1 MSEASL
7 NAAMVTTPVDSAE
20 LAGDL
25 AGWLARQ
32 GDGCRYLLAH
42 TERGVVWG
50 RIDNTSLITSHDAFP
65 QQCRATLDAET
76 LIQARLFG
84 PKTEV
89 LLWRSDGS
97 WHLRRFDEPAMRPPS
112 IDERQMLWGTRAE
125 SRDPGRH
132 FTLLQQGAE
141 GMRHAVPLLVPD
153 AAFTPP
159 KDQKA
164 HWPVRLLV
172 RHYLDYA
179 RSGSATIGMSRLVD
193 LHLEEVPHGAA

>member
-7 NAAMVTTPVDSAE
+7 NAASVTTPVDSAN
-20 LAGDL
+20 LGDL
-25 AGWLARQ
+25 TRWLAQQ

-50 RIDNTSLITSHDAFP
+50 RIDGERLHTSHDAFP
-65 QQCRATLDAET
+65 QQCRATLATAT
-76 LIQARLFG
+76 LVQARLFG
-84 PKTEV
+84 PQTEV
-89 LLWRSDGS
+89 LLWRATDG

-112 IDERQMLWGTRAE
+112 IDERQLLWGTGATAH
-125 SRDPGRH
+125 DPERR

-159 KDQKA
+159 KGQKA
-164 HWPVRLLV
+164 HWPVGLLV
-172 RHYLDYA
+172 RHYLGYA
-179 RSGSATIGMSRLVD
+179 PSGAATIVMSRLVD
-193 LHLEEVPHGAA
+193 LQLEEVPHGAA